1 MLDYTKLILR
11 KVSFSRELFG
21 KELRKSIKWLKKDEI
36 LLLQTWCIISFGD
49 IYGDVIQETFKQL
62 I

>member
-36 LLLQTWCIISFGD
+36 LLLQTWCVITFGD
-49 IYGDVIQETFKQL
+49 IYGDVIQETFMQM

>member
-36 LLLQTWCIISFGD
+36 LLLQTWCVITFGD
-49 IYGDVIQETFKQL
+49 RYGDVIQETFKQL
-62 I
+62 L

>member
-21 KELRKSIKWLKKDEI
+21 KELKKSVKWLKKDEI
-36 LLLQTWCIISFGD
+36 LLLQTWCLLTFGD
-49 IYGDVIQETFKQL
+49 KYGDMIQETFKQL
-62 I
+62 L

>member
-36 LLLQTWCIISFGD
+36 LLLQTWCVITFGD

-62 I
+62 L

>member
-62 I
+62 L

>member
-1 MLDYTKLILR
+1 MLNYTKLILR

-36 LLLQTWCIISFGD
+36 LLLQTWCVISFGD

-62 I
+62 L

>member
-36 LLLQTWCIISFGD
+36 LLLQTWCIITFGD

-62 I
+62 L